1 MLTHKRTTH
10 VNLHTHSVKETEKEF
25 ADLKLELKELEREVE
40 YHQSRSSP
48 ADLDDLFLPTTE
60 GFVTSTKEEFKK
72 FEELLRE
79 MKKKFEDALV
89 YFGED
94 AKNSG
99 APSIEE
105 LFNNFAVF
113 LQSFNVSLSLITTM
127 RRAAP
132 SVIDSM
138 SSCVRPIHQTITRC
152 SLFCLCRHFRTP
164 TRM

>member
-1 MLTHKRTTH
+1 M
-10 VNLHTHSVKETEKEF
+10 NLHTHSVKETEKEF

-40 YHQSRSSP
+40 YHQSQSSP

-60 GFVTSTKEEFKK
+60 GFVSSTKEEFKK

-79 MKKKFEDALV
+79 MKRKFEDTLV

-113 LQSFNVSLSLITTM
+113 LQSFNVSLSEIATST
-127 RRAAP
+127 
-132 SVIDSM
+132 
-138 SSCVRPIHQTITRC
+138 
-152 SLFCLCRHFRTP
+152 
-164 TRM
+164 

>member
-1 MLTHKRTTH
+1 MDSGSYNIISYIDIMLTHKRTTH
-10 VNLHTHSVKETEKEF
+10 VNLHTHSVKEMEKEF

-48 ADLDDLFLPTTE
+48 ADPDDLFLPTTE
-60 GFVTSTKEEFKK
+60 GFVSSTKEEFKK

-79 MKKKFEDALV
+79 MKRKFEDTLV

-105 LFNNFAVF
+105 LFSNFAVF
-113 LQSFNVSLSLITTM
+113 LQSFNVSLTRIATIGM
-127 RRAAP
+127 KAKH
-132 SVIDSM
+132 SVMDS
-138 SSCVRPIHQTITRC
+138 II
-152 SLFCLCRHFRTP
+152 LCHVHLANAWQ
-164 TRM
+164 